1 LLLGDTGITNLDF
14 LKGLDKLTFVVLN
27 EHTLENIDGIYT
39 LPNLQELLVD
49 STTAELIDVER
60 LEELHKDAYFHFEID
75 DS

>member
-1 LLLGDTGITNLDF
+1 M
-14 LKGLDKLTFVVLN
+14 TFVILN

-60 LEELHKDAYFHFEID
+60 LEELHQDAYFHFEID